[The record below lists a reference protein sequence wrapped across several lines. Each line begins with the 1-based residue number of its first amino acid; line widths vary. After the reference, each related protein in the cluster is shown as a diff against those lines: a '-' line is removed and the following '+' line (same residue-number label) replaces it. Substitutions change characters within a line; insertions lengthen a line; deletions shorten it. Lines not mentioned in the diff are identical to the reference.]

1 MTRRQPPNYAKAGW
15 PTIWLM
21 TDARFGSDLLPAIRR
36 LPFGSG
42 VIFRH
47 YHLAPDERRALFG
60 AVRSVC
66 RRRGHMLVMAGSEI
80 TALRWN
86 ADGFHGRSG
95 RTRSNLPRT
104 APVHDRAE
112 LREALRNRVGLVLI
126 SPLFS
131 TNSHPGN
138 RPLGRLAF
146 NSLAR
151 QSGPASVLALGGIDR
166 HRAQTLNRTI
176 IHGWAAIDAFRKKP
190 V

>member
-1 MTRRQPPNYAKAGW
+1 MTRRQPPNCPKTGW

-60 AVRSVC
+60 AVRRIC

-80 TALRWN
+80 TALRWR

-95 RTRSNLPRT
+95 RTRSHLPRT

-126 SPLFS
+126 SPMFS

-138 RPLGRLAF
+138 RPLGRQAF
-146 NSLAR
+146 NSMAK
-151 QSGPASVLALGGIDR
+151 QSGAALVIALGGMDR
-166 HRAQTLNRTI
+166 HKAQTLTRAV

-190 V
+190 D